1 MPFPALSIGRIA
13 AVFFA
18 CAVVT
23 TAVLPLKSAEAATP
37 GAPAAQAAATSVGK
51 APPPLFV
58 LNSLDATVSVIDPL
72 TWAEKQRIQTGKEP
86 HHLYMTPDERSLIV
100 ANSAGDS
107 LTFLD
112 PRTAE
117 VQRTVYGIIDPYQ
130 LQFSRDMKWFVT
142 AANRLDHV
150 DIYRWDGK
158 DLKLAKRIVTGK
170 TPSHI
175 WIDNASTVA
184 YVTMQDSN
192 EMIAVDLATQTIRW
206 RVATGPMPADIFGIH
221 DDKTLLV
228 GLTGSDGV
236 QVFDVAGPQP
246 KAVGKILTG
255 KGAHAFR
262 SAGDGRSVFVSNRV
276 ANSISRIDIKTLQVI
291 ESYAVPGGP
300 DCMDVS
306 ADGKRLYVTSRWA
319 KKLSVVD
326 LATRKLELQVNVG
339 RSPHGVWT
347 IDHAKQR

>member
-1 MPFPALSIGRIA
+1 M
-13 AVFFA
+13 
-18 CAVVT
+18 
-23 TAVLPLKSAEAATP
+23 LPLKSAEAATP
-37 GAPAAQAAATSVGK
+37 GAPAAPAAANSVGK

-184 YVTMQDSN
+184 YVTMQDSD
-192 EMIAVDLATQTIRW
+192 ELIAVDLATQTIRW

-246 KAVGKILTG
+246 KAIGKILTG

-306 ADGKRLYVTSRWA
+306 ADGKRLFVTSRWA

-326 LATRKLELQVNVG
+326 LTTRKLELQVNVG

-347 IDHAKQR
+347 LDHAKQR